1 MTPLPFLI
9 AVAVIAVICAIV
21 TAWAE
26 REEKREEEKLK
37 NYRQAE
43 ALQRARG
50 KFVTLEYYPRGI

>member
-9 AVAVIAVICAIV
+9 AVAIVAVIGALIV
-21 TAWAE
+21 AWAE
-26 REEKREEEKLK
+26 RAEDMEQDKLR
-37 NYRQAE
+37 NYRRAE